1 MTVPPYLCERDGA
14 LWLNVKAKPRAKSDE
29 LGGIVGNELKVK
41 VTAPPVDS
49 AANEAL
55 VVFLAGKLGCPRR
68 GVTLVRGQT
77 SSHKVF
83 RIDGMRLQD
92 AIPRLAS

>member
-1 MTVPPYLCERDGA
+1 MTVPPYLSERDGV
-14 LWLNVKAKPRAKSDE
+14 LWLNVKARPRAKSQE

-55 VVFLAGKLGCPRR
+55 AGFLAGKLGCPRR

-83 RIDGMRLQD
+83 RIDGVLLPD
-92 AIPRLAS
+92 AIARLAS

>member
-1 MTVPPYLCERDGA
+1 MRVPPCLSERDGA
-14 LWLNVKAKPRAKSDE
+14 LWLNVKAKPRAKSEE

-55 VVFLAGKLGCPRR
+55 AGFLAGKLGCPHRS
-68 GVTLVRGQT
+68 VTLVRGQT

-83 RIDGMRLQD
+83 CIDGVRLPD
-92 AIPRLAS
+92 AIARLAS